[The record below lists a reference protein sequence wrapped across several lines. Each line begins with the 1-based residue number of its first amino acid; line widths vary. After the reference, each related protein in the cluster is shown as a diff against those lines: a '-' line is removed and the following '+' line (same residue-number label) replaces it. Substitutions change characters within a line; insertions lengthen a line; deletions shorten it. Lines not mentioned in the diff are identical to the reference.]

1 MGLFIRKFVGLWVC
15 GVEGGS
21 GVGLCV
27 GPGDGST
34 RGLELVLVLRFLDGL
49 QYKDSVYCLGDGLRH

>member
-1 MGLFIRKFVGLWVC
+1 MGLWTC

-27 GPGDGST
+27 GPGNGFA
-34 RGLELVLVLRFLDGL
+34 RYLVLALVQRFLDWL
-49 QYKDSVYCLGDGLRH
+49 QY